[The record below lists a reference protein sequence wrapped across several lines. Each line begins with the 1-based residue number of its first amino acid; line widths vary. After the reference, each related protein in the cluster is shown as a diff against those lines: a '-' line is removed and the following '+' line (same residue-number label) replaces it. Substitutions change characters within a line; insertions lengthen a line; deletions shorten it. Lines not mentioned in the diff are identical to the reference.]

1 MASHVSAAATMNE
14 FKPSSH
20 LQTKKPTAMSV
31 TSMLP
36 GAVFNLHEGRYWA
49 DTFGLG
55 PTDGPVKKFAHPRAV
70 TLQAGQAAVVHQL
83 AFGPIGSGKN
93 SSTSVPLAVASGP
106 RVRLYGTSPQS
117 TFHRTLMRH
126 KIEKGEKEDVVVSA
140 DRQVVTGGTLAMA
153 VAYRHDGR
161 LLAVGTDAGKIR
173 IADATSRA
181 TLATFS
187 SPNSLSIR
195 AVQWFRDGQ
204 RLLAAG
210 DDAVAR
216 CYKLAHGATSSNKQT
231 TLALVGHGDAIRCA
245 ILWQAST
252 AEKLKNAHFPTAV
265 AATGS
270 YDHTVRLWNLDDDV
284 DGDRMDDDNENDDD
298 DAAAS
303 NRCMSV
309 LSHGSPVEAL
319 LWMPSSDPTVPVWL
333 VSAGGT
339 TVKVW
344 NPATGVCVCT
354 VDTHHR
360 KSITCL
366 LTTVRTNPETEQV
379 SVRILTGGLDGL
391 IRIHSWDGA
400 TGKLEHLHGLKLA
413 YAVTALAV
421 NAKGD
426 RLAIGTTT
434 GRVLVRQK
442 GASIQAHKRKRE
454 PLAGTY
460 SFFTRGM
467 NSDAVAGD
475 YVAEN
480 PNGKKQKLRTFD
492 QALKQ
497 FRYGD
502 ALDEALGTRNPLA
515 VVAIMEELGK
525 RRGLTIALSNRDEE
539 SLEPI
544 LSFTARYI
552 SRPRFAALLIG
563 VADKLIDIYGDVA
576 GQSEMIDELFEKL
589 KKQVKDESRAQKL
602 LFRVVGQLDAILTAA
617 EMDEGEY

>member
-1 MASHVSAAATMNE
+1 MSSRVSAGATMNE

-31 TSMLP
+31 TSSLP
-36 GAVFNLHEGRYWA
+36 GAVYNLHEGRYWA

-55 PTDGPVKKFAHPRAV
+55 PSDGPVKKFAHPRAA

-83 AFGPIGSGKN
+83 AFGPVGSSNKN
-93 SSTSVPLAVASGP
+93 SSSSVPLAVASGP

-187 SPNSLSIR
+187 SPNNLSIR

-231 TLALVGHGDAIRCA
+231 TLALTGHGDAIRCA
-245 ILWQAST
+245 ILWQASA
-252 AEKLKNAHFPTAV
+252 AEKLKNKQFPTAV

-284 DGDRMDDDNENDDD
+284 DNDRMDDDED

-333 VSAGGT
+333 ISAGGT

-344 NPATGVCVCT
+344 NPATGLCICT
-354 VDTHHR
+354 VNTHHR
-360 KSITCL
+360 KSITSL
-366 LTTVRTNPETEQV
+366 LAAVRTNPETEQV
-379 SVRILTGGLDGL
+379 SGRVLTGGLDGL
-391 IRIHSWDGA
+391 IRIHAWDGA
-400 TGKLEHLHGLKLA
+400 TGELEHLHGLKLA
-413 YAVTALAV
+413 HAITALAV
-421 NAKGD
+421 NEKGD

-454 PLAGTY
+454 PKAGTY

-475 YVAEN
+475 LVAEN
-480 PNGKKQKLRTFD
+480 PNGKKRKLRTFD
-492 QALKQ
+492 MALKQ

-502 ALDEALGTRNPLA
+502 ALDEALETRNPLA
-515 VVAIMEELGK
+515 VVAVMEELGK

-563 VADKLIDIYGDVA
+563 VANKLIDIYEDVA
-576 GQSEMIDELFEKL
+576 GQSEIIDELFEKL
-589 KKQVKDESRAQKL
+589 KNQVKDESRAQKL
-602 LFRVVGQLDAILTAA
+602 LYRVVGQLDAILTAT
-617 EMDEGEY
+617 EMNDSEY